1 VIVARQKEQNPELRS
16 LSDPSRFS
24 HRSRRE
30 KVAPGHLP
38 QTMGEAQKSP
48 TMKKTRENQ
57 RERWTLANAV
67 GTNGKLDKE
76 TLDRSLDRMLK
87 AADEINRELDELLA
101 KARS

>member
-1 VIVARQKEQNPELRS
+1 MWLGEL
-16 LSDPSRFS
+16 
-24 HRSRRE
+24 
-30 KVAPGHLP
+30 
-38 QTMGEAQKSP
+38 
-48 TMKKTRENQ
+48 MKKTSENQ
-57 RERWTLANAV
+57 PKLQTLADAV